1 MSRVALALVCLAGC
15 SLGDSYHCARDS
27 QCVSGGTSGTCEAS
41 GYCSFADASCSGGR
55 RYGKWAP
62 APLGSACVPPGGDL
76 GASDGACGGDLEPC
90 CGGTDCSGGLT
101 CGNGT
106 CFFFFDGFDGAISS
120 SWHQRAE
127 NGSALAVDNKAYRG
141 TGSLKITANSGGSVA
156 WEQVDLER
164 PSSQSPLHARAFV
177 WMPSTATLAT
187 SSHSQLMTYHDSM
200 DDPFPLAALGLS
212 STLRVA
218 ADVQAW
224 TSTPMSASA
233 STALP
238 LDQWVC
244 LEWTVQWDGSPTV
257 AVAQAGTPVAAIS
270 PSPLPNPLNVWTIG
284 FAGPPPASAFTFW
297 IDEVAL
303 DTQPI
308 GCER

>member
-27 QCVSGGTSGTCEAS
+27 QCVLGGSTGFCEAS
-41 GYCSFADASCSGGR
+41 GYCSFPDTSCAGGR

-62 APLGSACVPPGGDL
+62 APLGSACVGADADL
-76 GASDGACGGDLEPC
+76 GACGDDLAPC
-90 CGGTDCSGGLT
+90 CAGNMCNGGLT

-106 CFFFFDGFDGAISS
+106 CFFFFDGFDGTISS

-127 NGSALAVDNKAYRG
+127 NGSTLAVDTKAYRG
-141 TGSLKITANSGGSVA
+141 SGSLLITANTGSVA

-164 PSSQSPLHARAFV
+164 PSSQSPLYARAFV

-187 SSHSQLMTYHDSM
+187 SSHTQLMTYHDSQ
-200 DDPFPLAALGLS
+200 DSPFPLAALALS
-212 STLRVA
+212 STFRVA
-218 ADVQAW
+218 ADVQDW

-233 STALP
+233 STAMP

-244 LEWTVQWDGSPTV
+244 LEWTVRFDQSPTV
-257 AVAQAGTPVAAIS
+257 AVSQAGAPAAAIS
-270 PSPLPNPLNVWTIG
+270 PSPLANPLNVWSIG
-284 FAGPPPASAFTFW
+284 FAGAPPGSVLSFW